1 MELLGLS
8 PLIELRPDSPDCGL
22 ERHVML
28 RREAQAVL
36 AVDSALLSPEFL
48 LLQLLKGHDV
58 LTLLL
63 QDQPVH
69 FALQLQLHLLLVNY

>member
-1 MELLGLS
+1 
-8 PLIELRPDSPDCGL
+8 
-22 ERHVML
+22 ML
-28 RREAQAVL
+28 RREAQTVL

-69 FALQLQLHLLLVNY
+69 FALQLQLHLLLVNH